1 LETKRVG
8 RTTYDEEVE
17 HIATRNGLRD
27 VGTRE
32 GTAAG
37 GERDEVG
44 AGGEFLDEDCK
55 KSAEGLRKRKSTTQG
70 EKRGK

>member
-1 LETKRVG
+1 
-8 RTTYDEEVE
+8 
-17 HIATRNGLRD
+17 LRD